1 MNDGSLLGYANLPRA
16 RSARRRTALHT
27 HDILTIAAAIV
38 PGRAALVHDGVT
50 LTYAGLADRANRLAN
65 ALAAQGVGPGD
76 RVAVMD
82 VNTPVHFEAYFA
94 AARLDAVYVPL
105 NFRGHGEEVGY
116 PLRHASPKAVVAGE
130 RYAPLIAGLGAD
142 AASASVLAVD
152 GAAPPDGWRSYEAL
166 LSEGDADEMRFPEGS
181 PDETAVLLYT
191 AGTTGQPK
199 AVMLSHDS
207 FTSFMLANMEPPDPD
222 VEERT
227 LLTLP
232 LYHIAGLQAALAGVF
247 GGRTVVLQRQF
258 EPREWMALV
267 QEHRIARALIVPTML
282 KQLLDHPEFPAHDL
296 SSLRVLTYG
305 GASMPLPVI
314 ERAIAAMPG
323 VQFINAFGQTE
334 TGSTIAMAPPEDHVL
349 EGPPDVVEKRRR
361 HLRSI
366 GRPLPD
372 VEVRIVGE
380 DGHELPAG
388 EHGEIAARGP
398 RLMRGYWGQPEATAQ
413 TVHDGWL
420 FTGDLG
426 YMDEDGYIYL
436 TGRAKDFIKRGGEM
450 VAPEEVEQL
459 LHACPGVEECAVIG
473 VPDETWGERVM
484 AVVVPTPGAEPSE
497 ASLLDAC
504 HTLARFKRP
513 EQVVFVPE
521 LPRNALGKVL
531 KNDLRTRFG
540 G

>member
-1 MNDGSLLGYANLPRA
+1 MNGGSPLGYAKPSRA
-16 RSARRRTALHT
+16 RSARRRAALHT

-38 PGRAALVHDGVT
+38 PERAALVHDGGT

-65 ALAAQGVGPGD
+65 ALAAHGVGPGD

-116 PLRHASPKAVVAGE
+116 PLRHASPKAVIAGE
-130 RYAPLIAGLGAD
+130 RYAPLIAALGA
-142 AASASVLAVD
+142 ATASASVLAVD
-152 GAAPPDGWRSYEAL
+152 GGASPDGWRSYDAL
-166 LSEGDADEMRFPEGS
+166 LAEGGADEMRFPEGS
-181 PDETAVLLYT
+181 PDDTAVLLFT

-222 VEERT
+222 LEERT

-267 QEHRIARALIVPTML
+267 EQHRVERALIVPTML
-282 KQLLDHPEFPAHDL
+282 KQLLDHPEFPARDL

-305 GASMPLPVI
+305 GAPMPPPVI
-314 ERAIAAMPG
+314 ERAVAAMPG

-334 TGSTIAMAPPEDHVL
+334 TGSTIAMVPPEDHVL
-349 EGPPDVVEKRRR
+349 DGPPDVVEKRRR

-380 DGHELPAG
+380 DGHELAAG
-388 EHGEIAARGP
+388 EQGEIAARGP

-413 TVHDGWL
+413 AVHGGWL

-436 TGRAKDFIKRGGEM
+436 TGRARDFIKRGGEM

-497 ASLLDAC
+497 DSLLDAC
-504 HTLARFKRP
+504 HALARFKRP
-513 EQVVFVPE
+513 EQVAFVQE

-531 KNDLRTRFG
+531 KNDLRARFG

>member
-1 MNDGSLLGYANLPRA
+1 MPERD
-16 RSARRRTALHT
+16 
-27 HDILTIAAAIV
+27 
-38 PGRAALVHDGVT
+38 ALVHDGGT

-65 ALAAQGVGPGD
+65 AFAAHGVGPRD
-76 RVAVMD
+76 RIAVMD

-105 NFRGHGEEVGY
+105 NFRGHEEEVGY
-116 PLRHASPKAVVAGE
+116 PLRHASPKAIIAGE
-130 RYAPLIAGLGAD
+130 QYASLIAGLSND
-142 AASASVLAVD
+142 AAFASVLAVD
-152 GAAPPDGWRSYEAL
+152 SGTPPDGWRSYEELVA
-166 LSEGDADEMRFPEGS
+166 EGGADEMLFPEGS
-181 PDETAVLLYT
+181 PDETAVLLFT

-207 FTSFMLANMEPPDPD
+207 FTSFMLANMEPPDPE

-258 EPREWMALV
+258 EPLEWMALV
-267 QEHRIARALIVPTML
+267 QEHRIERALIVPTML
-282 KQLLDHPEFPAHDL
+282 KQLLDHPAFPRHDL

-305 GASMPLPVI
+305 GASMPPPVI
-314 ERAIAAMPG
+314 ERAVAALPG

-334 TGSTIAMAPPEDHVL
+334 TGSTIAMVPPEDHVL
-349 EGPPDVVEKRRR
+349 EGPPEVVERRRR

-372 VEVRIVGE
+372 VEVRIVDE
-380 DGHELPAG
+380 DGSELAAG
-388 EHGEIAARGP
+388 EQGEIAARGA

-413 TVHDGWL
+413 AVHEGWL
-420 FTGDLG
+420 YTGDLG

-436 TGRAKDFIKRGGEM
+436 TGRARDFIKRGGEM

-473 VPDETWGERVM
+473 VPDETWGERVV
-484 AVVVPTPGAEPSE
+484 AVVVATAGTEPPEE
-497 ASLLDAC
+497 ALLDAC
-504 HTLARFKRP
+504 QTLARFKRP
-513 EQVVFVPE
+513 EQVVFVSE

-531 KNDLRTRFG
+531 KNELRARMSG
-540 G
+540 